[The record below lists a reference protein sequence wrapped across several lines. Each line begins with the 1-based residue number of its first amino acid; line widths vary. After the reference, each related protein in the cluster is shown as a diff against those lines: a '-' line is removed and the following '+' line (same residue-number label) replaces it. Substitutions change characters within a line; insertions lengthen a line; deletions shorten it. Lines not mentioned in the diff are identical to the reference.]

1 MWRPS
6 FYVRVQRSSNSS
18 PRFTTSPST
27 YSSFLALLCYCCC
40 CFFFWPEMFPARG
53 FLNRILVFFFCYL
66 FFSGWRGMGGR
77 AGLDLRWFFPPWGSE
92 KHARAAYIQA
102 KYITAFP
109 SPPSILHLQSEVGEQ
124 RGREEKDM
132 DIERERERKKN
143 PCSEFSLSRI
153 SLAPPSPSPSPQPN
167 HNSKKK
173 KEGHHNRQLANKWQY

>member
-1 MWRPS
+1 
-6 FYVRVQRSSNSS
+6 
-18 PRFTTSPST
+18 
-27 YSSFLALLCYCCC
+27 
-40 CFFFWPEMFPARG
+40 
-53 FLNRILVFFFCYL
+53 
-66 FFSGWRGMGGR
+66 MGGR